1 MSMSQ
6 APSWFEWLF
15 RPEATDAR
23 RTGLGDA
30 ASMVRKTRR
39 LQRRMRTLTA
49 DNDALALQI
58 AQKTA
63 SNTHLAAT
71 NERLTAQIA
80 DAKATLDATNARLDT
95 TNAQSDTRLQEV
107 VSEKARLEGRLREL
121 TTSLSDVHATNV
133 DLAAENARLEGR
145 LRELTTSLSDV
156 HATNVDLAAE
166 NARLEG
172 RLRELTTSL
181 SDVHATNVD
190 LAAENAR
197 LEARWSEVSATNDTL
212 STSLGSLTDTFS
224 LWLRNRPDETHHM
237 EPLAGD
243 VVQYVIEDV
252 SQYKTLAV
260 SSQRVVATHDTDVRT
275 FSDADCTYIIMPYR
289 HQNVHQILSI
299 TCDSTII
306 QLCYHLSPYI
316 TSVQILTQPTDG
328 TQVIAMNGRN
338 LFTAGNQLLVSSR
351 ARQLSTLLALTP
363 LEAGDTSYPSR
374 DAPTALVNENP
385 PSGARL
391 VVRTAASMLDTSDVY
406 VFQLVHGAD
415 ADSTLSSNPMTVA
428 FVVNPPTFSD

>member
-1 MSMSQ
+1 MSQ

-23 RTGLGDA
+23 RTVPGDA

-63 SNTHLAAT
+63 TNTHLAAT
-71 NERLTAQIA
+71 NERLTAQLA
-80 DAKATLDATNARLDT
+80 DANATLDATNARLDT

-107 VSEKARLEGRLREL
+107 VSE
-121 TTSLSDVHATNV
+121 
-133 DLAAENARLEGR
+133 NARLEGR
-145 LRELTTSLSDV
+145 LRELTTSLSDE
-156 HATNVDLAAE
+156 HATSVDLAAE
-166 NARLEG
+166 KARLEG

-212 STSLGSLTDTFS
+212 STSLSSLTDTFS

-275 FSDADCTYIIMPYR
+275 FSDADCTYIIMPYL

-316 TSVQILTQPTDG
+316 TSVQILTHPTDG

-338 LFTAGNQLLVSSR
+338 LFTAGNQLLVSSS

-363 LEAGDTSYPSR
+363 LEAGDASYPSR
-374 DAPTALVNENP
+374 DAPTALVIENP

-428 FVVNPPTFSD
+428 FVVNPSTFID

>member
-1 MSMSQ
+1 
-6 APSWFEWLF
+6 
-15 RPEATDAR
+15 
-23 RTGLGDA
+23 
-30 ASMVRKTRR
+30 
-39 LQRRMRTLTA
+39 MRTLTA

-107 VSEKARLEGRLREL
+107 VSEKARLEGRLREM

-133 DLAAENARLEGR
+133 DLAAEKARLEGR

-166 NARLEG
+166 KARLEGRLREMTTSLSDVHATNVDLAAEKAQLEG

-190 LAAENAR
+190 LAAEKAR

-260 SSQRVVATHDTDVRT
+260 SSQRVVVTHDTDVRT

-328 TQVIAMNGRN
+328 TRVIAMNGRN
-338 LFTAGNQLLVSSR
+338 LFTAGNQLLVSSS
-351 ARQLSTLLALTP
+351 ARQLSTMFALTP